1 MFTDFEGRP
10 QLDAHG
16 SHQVLCS
23 QQHQRLPV
31 YLLESEVLDI
41 VAAAGEVLDEVADLL
56 HAPLQGVVLGA
67 GKEGCRG
74 RGLLGRG
81 VLLRGDGCRGDGGH
95 LGGGGGLLHR
105 PGLHLLLRRLVP
117 VVGDHSTGVVGGG
130 GVVAAVVLAV
140 ELALGALVHGARG
153 SAGASLHW
161 GGGVGRRSGH
171 LGVVL
176 LRLAPHRS

>member
-1 MFTDFEGRP
+1 MFTDFESRP

-74 RGLLGRG
+74 GGLLGRG
-81 VLLRGDGCRGDGGH
+81 VLLRGDRCRGDGGH

-105 PGLHLLLRRLVP
+105 PGLHLLLRGLVP
-117 VVGDHSTGVVGGG
+117 VVGDHSTGVGGV

-153 SAGASLHW
+153 SAGAPLHW

-171 LGVVL
+171 LGLVL